1 MYRSSQGLFFLAT
14 RGNRDGFFR
23 QRGDTRPVACLDQG
37 TIRNPRT
44 ADCCNA
50 GCGQVFLQRGG
61 ADSPERDKLHSG
73 VTVGAGEGLEHLDA
87 AGDICGEELLNLAS
101 QLQCAFD
108 FGRGHHAGNESKT
121 MLVSGSDDVLIETW
135 RQPEGGSGFG
145 CLNDLLTREQGA
157 DTKVDLV
164 TKGILDAFHGFRGC
178 GCAERD
184 LQGVQ
189 PPIEKGLSQW
199 FCILGTIDGDD
210 GNDAIGED
218 WSEIKRRHG
227 GFCKEYHPLIQAS
240 NWGRMSGSHRESG
253 RKMSRNHKMLWC
265 GIIKAPT
272 DCVFY
277 GDRTF
282 PKGRLMHPHS
292 TSFPMYL
299 QSLELIGFKSF
310 APKTTLRFHRGVT
323 AIVGPNGC
331 GKSNVLDAIR
341 WVLGEQSAK
350 ALRGGEMA
358 DVIFNGTDTRQP
370 HNMAE
375 VSLTFSECEQELGV
389 EWNEV
394 RITRRVFRDG
404 KSEYLINGTPCR
416 LKDIHNLF
424 MDTGI
429 GRSAYSIMEQ
439 GRTALLLNSRPE
451 DRRSI
456 FEEAAGITKYKAQ
469 KKEAL
474 RKLEYTESNLLRVS
488 DIIKEV
494 KRQIGSLQRQAGKAR
509 RYQSLIED
517 LRVLDTHLSHRTYL
531 DLERSI
537 TEVAEQVEK
546 SADARAL
553 YEHEIAQQEQEVA
566 TAREQVTTLDAESE
580 GARDSLQTL
589 RNRIFSGE
597 SRIETNTERCGE
609 FREMILRARTDMEAT
624 HLRIREQENEI
635 EQTDAQITSLLEV
648 LRGEEELLQ
657 AGTARLQQAQQERQ
671 SSEQASE
678 ALTGRL
684 HELENRLTDVRGE
697 LSTAG
702 ARRDAE
708 RARLLQLQEQVSIA
722 GLAVSTAAIRADQT
736 GAAQASTRASLDE
749 AEQELIASQQGH
761 DEAQA
766 ARQIAETEWNNAV
779 KQLSER
785 EHRLEILLQ
794 LEREGEGLG
803 EGAQA
808 ILRGLDRP
816 EFYQAGILG
825 TLASLVEVPPA
836 EIPAIEAALGA
847 ASRAIVFADAGMAE
861 SALQTLREAVQGRA
875 AVMASDLVPVIP
887 SSQVG
892 VLPEGALSWA
902 TDVVR
907 ATGSAHGLIA
917 RLLEGIAIVPDLQM
931 AFRLKKAYPGVAF
944 ATRTGEFL
952 GRDGVAHGGATG
964 DATGSALLRRSQIA
978 ALEREVSALRESVA
992 HLSLV
997 REGAL
1002 AALEAAVMRLRDAR
1016 EHLGNTQG
1024 LLAAAQA
1031 DHLLATRELENVRH
1045 RHESLDGE
1053 ISALQGH
1060 IALLE
1065 EQITASHQQLEAAN
1079 LELTTAREERSASAS
1094 RIALLRDAETAAAAE
1109 LAEAR
1114 LRVATERQ
1122 RQQSLASQRAPM
1134 EARIRELAETITARE
1149 RDIVTHE
1156 ERIKS
1161 LEVESTGLAES
1172 VETWRIESA
1181 ESEAKVLELG
1191 VRRSELQAGVEA
1203 LEIALRGARKNLS
1216 DLQDNRSKNEVRLAE
1231 LKLRSESIRDH
1242 VSRRYQ
1248 LDLAGF
1254 EPDRY
1259 ALLKAVAQQKEK
1271 ERRAALPEASE
1282 STTDSSEPGVIT
1294 SQENIEEITAEAV
1307 QAISGPVPAEIPW
1320 ERIELVVAELTER
1333 VDSMGPVN
1341 LDAIQEFDELEER
1354 YRFLEQQNTDLVNGK
1369 DELLEAISRIN
1380 KTTREL
1386 FSETFEKIRINFQE
1400 MFTQLFGGGKAN
1412 LLLMDESDPLES
1424 GIEII
1429 AQPPGKKLQS
1439 ISLLSGGERTMTAVA
1454 LLFAIYMVK
1463 PSPFCVLDEMDAPL
1477 DESNIGRFI
1486 KLLDRFIG
1494 QSQFMVITHN
1504 KRTMS
1509 RADTLYG
1516 VTMEER
1522 GISKLLS
1529 VKFTGRDEQLP
1540 PAAASNSTLRD
1551 ETKEAPASAEAHS

>member
-1 MYRSSQGLFFLAT
+1 
-14 RGNRDGFFR
+14 
-23 QRGDTRPVACLDQG
+23 
-37 TIRNPRT
+37 
-44 ADCCNA
+44 
-50 GCGQVFLQRGG
+50 
-61 ADSPERDKLHSG
+61 
-73 VTVGAGEGLEHLDA
+73 
-87 AGDICGEELLNLAS
+87 
-101 QLQCAFD
+101 
-108 FGRGHHAGNESKT
+108 
-121 MLVSGSDDVLIETW
+121 
-135 RQPEGGSGFG
+135 
-145 CLNDLLTREQGA
+145 
-157 DTKVDLV
+157 
-164 TKGILDAFHGFRGC
+164 
-178 GCAERD
+178 
-184 LQGVQ
+184 
-189 PPIEKGLSQW
+189 
-199 FCILGTIDGDD
+199 
-210 GNDAIGED
+210 
-218 WSEIKRRHG
+218 
-227 GFCKEYHPLIQAS
+227 
-240 NWGRMSGSHRESG
+240 
-253 RKMSRNHKMLWC
+253 
-265 GIIKAPT
+265 
-272 DCVFY
+272 
-277 GDRTF
+277 
-282 PKGRLMHPHS
+282 
-292 TSFPMYL
+292 MYL

-375 VSLTFSECEQELGV
+375 VSMTFAECEQELGV

-439 GRTALLLNSRPE
+439 GRTAQLLNSRPE
-451 DRRSI
+451 DRRAI

-509 RYQSLIED
+509 RYQSLMED
-517 LRVLDTHLSHRTYL
+517 LRVLDTHLSHRTYI

-553 YEHEIAQQEQEVA
+553 YEHEIAEQEIEVA
-566 TAREQVTTLDAESE
+566 GAREQVTALDAETS

-597 SRIETNTERCGE
+597 SRIETNAERCGE
-609 FREMILRARTDMEAT
+609 FREMGLRARADIDAT

-635 EQTDAQITSLLEV
+635 EQTDAQLVSLLEV

-657 AGTARLQQAQQERQ
+657 AGAARLQHAQQERQ
-671 SSEQASE
+671 SAEQATES
-678 ALTGRL
+678 LTGRL
-684 HELENRLTDVRGE
+684 HGLENRLTDVRGE
-697 LSTAG
+697 LSTAS

-708 RARLLQLQEQVSIA
+708 RSRSLQLQEQVSVA
-722 GLAVSTAAIRADQT
+722 GLAVTTAATRAEQT
-736 GAAQASTRASLDE
+736 GAAQASTRASLDA
-749 AEQELIASQQGH
+749 AEQELLAAQQGH
-761 DEAQA
+761 DESQN
-766 ARQIAETEWNNAV
+766 ARQTAETEWNNSV

-825 TLASLVEVPPA
+825 TLASLVEVPPV

-875 AVMASDLVPVIP
+875 SVVASDLLPIP
-887 SSQVG
+887 SAHG
-892 VLPEGALSWA
+892 GPLPEGAISWA
-902 TDVVR
+902 ADVVR

-917 RLLEGIAIVPDLQM
+917 RLLEGVVIVPDLQT
-931 AFRLKKAYPGVAF
+931 AFRLKRAYPGLAF
-944 ATRTGEFL
+944 AARTGEFL

-964 DATGSALLRRSQIA
+964 EATGSALLRRSQIA
-978 ALEREVSALRESVA
+978 TLEREVSVLRESVH

-1002 AALEAAVMRLRDAR
+1002 ASLEAAVNRLRDAR
-1016 EHLGNTQG
+1016 EVLGNTQG

-1031 DHLLATRELENVRH
+1031 DNLLATRELENARH

-1053 ISALQGH
+1053 ISSLQDH
-1060 IALLE
+1060 IQLLE
-1065 EQITASHQQLEAAN
+1065 AQIADREQQLEAAT
-1079 LELTTAREERSASAS
+1079 LELNTAREERSAASS
-1094 RIALLRDAETAAAAE
+1094 RISFLRDAETTAASE

-1122 RQQSLASQRAPM
+1122 RQQSLANQRAPM
-1134 EARIRELAETITARE
+1134 EARIRELAETISVRE
-1149 RDIVTHE
+1149 RDITTHE
-1156 ERIKS
+1156 EKIKS
-1161 LEVESTGLAES
+1161 LEAESTGLAES
-1172 VETWRIESA
+1172 VETWKIESA
-1181 ESEAKVLELG
+1181 EAEARVLELG
-1191 VRRSELQAGVEA
+1191 VRRAELQSSVEA

-1231 LKLRSESIRDH
+1231 LKLRAESIRDH

-1271 ERRAALPEASE
+1271 ERRAALPE
-1282 STTDSSEPGVIT
+1282 STDT
-1294 SQENIEEITAEAV
+1294 SAQGEVPSNENPEEVTVEAV
-1307 QAISGPVPAEIPW
+1307 QAISGPIPAEIPW
-1320 ERIELVVAELTER
+1320 DRIELVVAELTER
-1333 VDSMGPVN
+1333 ADSMGPVN
-1341 LDAIQEFDELEER
+1341 LDAIQEYDELEER
-1354 YRFLEQQNTDLVNGK
+1354 YKFLEQQNNDLINGK
-1369 DELLEAISRIN
+1369 AELMEAIARIN
-1380 KTTREL
+1380 KTTKEL
-1386 FSETFEKIRINFQE
+1386 FSETFEKIRVNFQE

-1429 AQPPGKKLQS
+1429 ASPPGKKLQS

-1509 RADTLYG
+1509 RADSLYG

-1540 PAAASNSTLRD
+1540 PAAATNSTLRD
-1551 ETKEAPASAEAHS
+1551 ETQEMVSTSVEAEG

>member
-1 MYRSSQGLFFLAT
+1 
-14 RGNRDGFFR
+14 
-23 QRGDTRPVACLDQG
+23 
-37 TIRNPRT
+37 
-44 ADCCNA
+44 
-50 GCGQVFLQRGG
+50 
-61 ADSPERDKLHSG
+61 
-73 VTVGAGEGLEHLDA
+73 
-87 AGDICGEELLNLAS
+87 
-101 QLQCAFD
+101 
-108 FGRGHHAGNESKT
+108 
-121 MLVSGSDDVLIETW
+121 
-135 RQPEGGSGFG
+135 
-145 CLNDLLTREQGA
+145 
-157 DTKVDLV
+157 
-164 TKGILDAFHGFRGC
+164 
-178 GCAERD
+178 
-184 LQGVQ
+184 
-189 PPIEKGLSQW
+189 
-199 FCILGTIDGDD
+199 
-210 GNDAIGED
+210 
-218 WSEIKRRHG
+218 
-227 GFCKEYHPLIQAS
+227 
-240 NWGRMSGSHRESG
+240 
-253 RKMSRNHKMLWC
+253 
-265 GIIKAPT
+265 
-272 DCVFY
+272 
-277 GDRTF
+277 
-282 PKGRLMHPHS
+282 
-292 TSFPMYL
+292 MYL

-375 VSLTFSECEQELGV
+375 VSMTFAECEQELGV

-439 GRTALLLNSRPE
+439 GRTAQLLNSRPE
-451 DRRSI
+451 DRRAI

-509 RYQSLIED
+509 RYQSLMED
-517 LRVLDTHLSHRTYL
+517 LRVLDTHLSHRTYI

-553 YEHEIAQQEQEVA
+553 YEHEIGEQELEVA
-566 TAREQVTTLDAESE
+566 GAREQVTALDAETG

-597 SRIETNTERCGE
+597 SRIETNAERCGE
-609 FREMILRARTDMEAT
+609 FREMGLRARADIDAT

-635 EQTDAQITSLLEV
+635 EQTDAQLVSLLEV

-657 AGTARLQQAQQERQ
+657 AGAARLQQAQQERQ
-671 SSEQASE
+671 TAEQATE
-678 ALTGRL
+678 TLTGRL
-684 HELENRLTDVRGE
+684 HGLENRLTDVRGE
-697 LSTAG
+697 LSTAS

-708 RARLLQLQEQVSIA
+708 RSRSLQLQEQVSVA
-722 GLAVSTAAIRADQT
+722 GLAVTTAATRAEQT
-736 GAAQASTRASLDE
+736 GAAQASTRASLDA
-749 AEQELIASQQGH
+749 AEQELLAAQQGH
-761 DEAQA
+761 DESQN
-766 ARQIAETEWNNAV
+766 ARQTAETEWNNAV

-825 TLASLVEVPPA
+825 TLASLVEVPPV

-875 AVMASDLVPVIP
+875 SVVAGDLLPIP
-887 SSQVG
+887 SSQG
-892 VLPEGALSWA
+892 GPLPEGAISWA
-902 TDVVR
+902 ADVVR

-917 RLLEGIAIVPDLQM
+917 RLLEGVVIVPDLQS
-931 AFRLKKAYPGVAF
+931 AFRLKRAYPGLAF
-944 ATRTGEFL
+944 AARTGEFL

-964 DATGSALLRRSQIA
+964 EATGSALLRRSQIA
-978 ALEREVSALRESVA
+978 TLEREVSVVRESVH

-1002 AALEAAVMRLRDAR
+1002 ASLEAAVNRLRDAR
-1016 EHLGNTQG
+1016 EVLGNTQG

-1031 DHLLATRELENVRH
+1031 DNLLATRELENARH

-1053 ISALQGH
+1053 ISSLQEH
-1060 IALLE
+1060 IQLLE
-1065 EQITASHQQLEAAN
+1065 AQIADREQQLETATV
-1079 LELTTAREERSASAS
+1079 ELNTAREERSAAS
-1094 RIALLRDAETAAAAE
+1094 CRISFLRDAETTAAAE

-1122 RQQSLASQRAPM
+1122 RQQSLANQRAPM
-1134 EARIRELAETITARE
+1134 EARIRELAETISVRE
-1149 RDIVTHE
+1149 RDITTHE
-1156 ERIKS
+1156 EKIKS
-1161 LEVESTGLAES
+1161 LEAESTGLAES
-1172 VETWRIESA
+1172 VETWKIESA
-1181 ESEAKVLELG
+1181 EAEARVLELG
-1191 VRRSELQAGVEA
+1191 VRRAELQSGVEA

-1231 LKLRSESIRDH
+1231 LKLRAESIRDH

-1271 ERRAALPEASE
+1271 ERRAALPES
-1282 STTDSSEPGVIT
+1282 TDSSAEGEVL
-1294 SQENIEEITAEAV
+1294 SNENPAEVTVEAV
-1307 QAISGPVPAEIPW
+1307 QAISGPIPAEIPW
-1320 ERIELVVAELTER
+1320 DRIELVVAELTER
-1333 VDSMGPVN
+1333 ADSMGPVN
-1341 LDAIQEFDELEER
+1341 LDAIQEYDELEER
-1354 YRFLEQQNTDLVNGK
+1354 YKFLEQQNNDLINGK
-1369 DELLEAISRIN
+1369 AELLEAIARIN
-1380 KTTREL
+1380 KTTKEL
-1386 FSETFEKIRINFQE
+1386 FSETFEKIRVNFQE

-1429 AQPPGKKLQS
+1429 ASPPGKKLQS

-1509 RADTLYG
+1509 RADSLYG

-1540 PAAASNSTLRD
+1540 PAAATNSTLRD
-1551 ETKEAPASAEAHS
+1551 ETQEVAAV

>member
-1 MYRSSQGLFFLAT
+1 
-14 RGNRDGFFR
+14 
-23 QRGDTRPVACLDQG
+23 
-37 TIRNPRT
+37 
-44 ADCCNA
+44 
-50 GCGQVFLQRGG
+50 
-61 ADSPERDKLHSG
+61 
-73 VTVGAGEGLEHLDA
+73 
-87 AGDICGEELLNLAS
+87 
-101 QLQCAFD
+101 
-108 FGRGHHAGNESKT
+108 
-121 MLVSGSDDVLIETW
+121 
-135 RQPEGGSGFG
+135 
-145 CLNDLLTREQGA
+145 
-157 DTKVDLV
+157 
-164 TKGILDAFHGFRGC
+164 
-178 GCAERD
+178 
-184 LQGVQ
+184 
-189 PPIEKGLSQW
+189 
-199 FCILGTIDGDD
+199 
-210 GNDAIGED
+210 
-218 WSEIKRRHG
+218 
-227 GFCKEYHPLIQAS
+227 
-240 NWGRMSGSHRESG
+240 
-253 RKMSRNHKMLWC
+253 
-265 GIIKAPT
+265 
-272 DCVFY
+272 
-277 GDRTF
+277 
-282 PKGRLMHPHS
+282 
-292 TSFPMYL
+292 MYL

-375 VSLTFSECEQELGV
+375 VSMTFAECEQELGV

-439 GRTALLLNSRPE
+439 GRTAQLLNSRPE
-451 DRRSI
+451 DRRAI

-469 KKEAL
+469 KREAL

-509 RYQSLIED
+509 RYQSLMED

-531 DLERSI
+531 DLERS
-537 TEVAEQVEK
+537 TAEVAEQVEK

-553 YEHEIAQQEQEVA
+553 YEHEIGEQEIEVA
-566 TAREQVTTLDAESE
+566 GAREQVTALDTET
-580 GARDSLQTL
+580 GVARDSLQTL

-597 SRIETNTERCGE
+597 SRIETNAERCGE
-609 FREMILRARTDMEAT
+609 FREMGIRARADIDAT

-635 EQTDAQITSLLEV
+635 EQTDAQLTSLLEV

-657 AGTARLQQAQQERQ
+657 AGAARLQQAQQERQ
-671 SSEQASE
+671 SAEQATES
-678 ALTGRL
+678 LTGRL
-684 HELENRLTDVRGE
+684 HGLENRLTDVRGE
-697 LSTAG
+697 LSTAS

-708 RARLLQLQEQVSIA
+708 RSRSLQLQEQVSVA
-722 GLAVSTAAIRADQT
+722 GLAVTTAATRADQT
-736 GAAQASTRASLDE
+736 GAAQTSTRASLDA
-749 AEQELIASQQGH
+749 AEQELLAAQQGH
-761 DEAQA
+761 DEAQN
-766 ARQIAETEWNNAV
+766 ARQIAETEWNNSV

-825 TLASLVEVPPA
+825 TLASLIEVPTT

-861 SALQTLREAVQGRA
+861 AALQTLREAAQGRA
-875 AVMASDLVPVIP
+875 SVVASDLLPISP
-887 SSQVG
+887 SPAG
-892 VLPEGALSWA
+892 ALPEGATCWA
-902 TDVVR
+902 VDVVR
-907 ATGSAHGLIA
+907 ATGSAHGLIS
-917 RLLEGIAIVPDLQM
+917 RLLEGVAIVPDLAT
-931 AFRLKKAYPGVAF
+931 AFRLKREYPGLAF
-944 ATRTGEFL
+944 AAHTGEFVA
-952 GRDGVAHGGATG
+952 RDGVAHGGSTG
-964 DATGSALLRRSQIA
+964 EVSGSALLRRSQIA
-978 ALEREVSALRESVA
+978 SLEREVNSLRESVS

-1002 AALEAAVMRLRDAR
+1002 AALEAAVNRLRDAR
-1016 EHLGNTQG
+1016 EVLGNTQG

-1031 DHLLATRELENVRH
+1031 DNLLATRELENARN
-1045 RHESLDGE
+1045 RHESLDRE
-1053 ISALQGH
+1053 ISSLQEH
-1060 IALLE
+1060 IQLLE
-1065 EQITASHQQLEAAN
+1065 AQIADREQQLETAS
-1079 LELTTAREERSASAS
+1079 LELNTAREERSAAGS
-1094 RIALLRDAETAAAAE
+1094 RISFLRDAETTAAAD

-1122 RQQSLASQRAPM
+1122 RQQSLANQRAPM
-1134 EARIRELAETITARE
+1134 EARIRELAETISVRE
-1149 RDIVTHE
+1149 RDITTHDE
-1156 ERIKS
+1156 KIKS

-1172 VETWRIESA
+1172 VETWKIESA
-1181 ESEAKVLELG
+1181 EAEARVLELG
-1191 VRRSELQAGVEA
+1191 VRRAELQSGVEA

-1231 LKLRSESIRDH
+1231 LKLRAESIRDH

-1271 ERRAALPEASE
+1271 ERRATLPE
-1282 STTDSSEPGVIT
+1282 STDPMVEGEVSSN
-1294 SQENIEEITAEAV
+1294 ENPEEVTVETV
-1307 QAISGPVPAEIPW
+1307 QAISGPIPAEIPW

-1333 VDSMGPVN
+1333 ADSMGPVN
-1341 LDAIQEFDELEER
+1341 LDAIQEYDELEER
-1354 YRFLEQQNTDLVNGK
+1354 YKFLEQQNNDLINGK
-1369 DELLEAISRIN
+1369 AELMEAIARIN
-1380 KTTREL
+1380 KTTKEL
-1386 FSETFEKIRINFQE
+1386 FSETFEKIRVNFLE

-1429 AQPPGKKLQS
+1429 ASPPGKKLQS

-1509 RADTLYG
+1509 RADSLYG

-1540 PAAASNSTLRD
+1540 PAAATNSTLRD
-1551 ETKEAPASAEAHS
+1551 ETQEVVAEEAAG

>member
-1 MYRSSQGLFFLAT
+1 
-14 RGNRDGFFR
+14 
-23 QRGDTRPVACLDQG
+23 
-37 TIRNPRT
+37 
-44 ADCCNA
+44 
-50 GCGQVFLQRGG
+50 
-61 ADSPERDKLHSG
+61 
-73 VTVGAGEGLEHLDA
+73 
-87 AGDICGEELLNLAS
+87 
-101 QLQCAFD
+101 
-108 FGRGHHAGNESKT
+108 
-121 MLVSGSDDVLIETW
+121 
-135 RQPEGGSGFG
+135 
-145 CLNDLLTREQGA
+145 
-157 DTKVDLV
+157 
-164 TKGILDAFHGFRGC
+164 
-178 GCAERD
+178 
-184 LQGVQ
+184 
-189 PPIEKGLSQW
+189 
-199 FCILGTIDGDD
+199 
-210 GNDAIGED
+210 
-218 WSEIKRRHG
+218 
-227 GFCKEYHPLIQAS
+227 
-240 NWGRMSGSHRESG
+240 
-253 RKMSRNHKMLWC
+253 
-265 GIIKAPT
+265 
-272 DCVFY
+272 
-277 GDRTF
+277 
-282 PKGRLMHPHS
+282 
-292 TSFPMYL
+292 MYL

-375 VSLTFSECEQELGV
+375 VSMTFDECEQELGV

-439 GRTALLLNSRPE
+439 GRTAQLLNSRPE
-451 DRRSI
+451 DRRAI

-509 RYQSLIED
+509 RYQSLMED

-553 YEHEIAQQEQEVA
+553 YEREIGEQELEVA
-566 TAREQVTTLDAESE
+566 GAREQVTALDTET
-580 GARDSLQTL
+580 GVARDSLQTL

-597 SRIETNTERCGE
+597 SRIETNAERCGE
-609 FREMILRARTDMEAT
+609 FREMGIRASADIDAT

-635 EQTDAQITSLLEV
+635 EQTDAQLTSLLEV

-657 AGTARLQQAQQERQ
+657 AGAARLQQAQQERQ
-671 SSEQASE
+671 SAEQATES
-678 ALTGRL
+678 LSGRL
-684 HELENRLTDVRGE
+684 HGLENRLTDVRGE
-697 LSTAG
+697 LSTAS

-708 RARLLQLQEQVSIA
+708 RSRSLQLQEQVSVA
-722 GLAVSTAAIRADQT
+722 GLAVTTAATRADQT
-736 GAAQASTRASLDE
+736 GAAQASTRASLDA
-749 AEQELIASQQGH
+749 AEQELLAAQQGH
-761 DEAQA
+761 DESQN
-766 ARQIAETEWNNAV
+766 ARQIAETEWNNSV

-825 TLASLVEVPPA
+825 TLASLIEVPAA

-861 SALQTLREAVQGRA
+861 TALQTLREAAQGRA
-875 AVMASDLVPVIP
+875 SVVASDLLPISP
-887 SSQVG
+887 SPAG
-892 VLPEGALSWA
+892 VLPEGATCWA
-902 TDVVR
+902 VDVVR

-917 RLLEGIAIVPDLQM
+917 RLLEGVVIVPDVQT
-931 AFRLKKAYPGVAF
+931 AFRLKRQYPGLAF
-944 ATRTGEFL
+944 AARTGEFIA
-952 GRDGVAHGGATG
+952 RDGVAHGGATSE
-964 DATGSALLRRSQIA
+964 ATGSALLRRSQIA
-978 ALEREVSALRESVA
+978 SLEREVSVMRESVN

-1002 AALEAAVMRLRDAR
+1002 ASLEAAVNRLRDAR
-1016 EHLGNTQG
+1016 EFLGNTQG

-1031 DHLLATRELENVRH
+1031 DNLLATRELENARN

-1053 ISALQGH
+1053 ISSLQEH
-1060 IALLE
+1060 ILLLE
-1065 EQITASHQQLEAAN
+1065 AQMAEREQQLEKAS
-1079 LELTTAREERSASAS
+1079 LELNAAREERSAAS
-1094 RIALLRDAETAAAAE
+1094 SKISFLRDAETTAAAE

-1122 RQQSLASQRAPM
+1122 RQQSLANQRAPM
-1134 EARIRELAETITARE
+1134 EARVRELAETISARE
-1149 RDIVTHE
+1149 RDITTHDE
-1156 ERIKS
+1156 KIRS
-1161 LEVESTGLAES
+1161 LEAESTGLAES
-1172 VETWRIESA
+1172 VEIWKTESA
-1181 ESEAKVLELG
+1181 EAESRVLELS
-1191 VRRSELQAGVEA
+1191 VRRAELQSGVEA

-1231 LKLRSESIRDH
+1231 LKLRAEAIRDH

-1271 ERRAALPEASE
+1271 ERRAALPPSTE
-1282 STTDSSEPGVIT
+1282 STTESMGEVEMTVES
-1294 SQENIEEITAEAV
+1294 V
-1307 QAISGPVPAEIPW
+1307 QSIQSIQSMSGPIPAEIPW

-1333 VDSMGPVN
+1333 ADSMGPVN
-1341 LDAIQEFDELEER
+1341 LDAIQEYDELEER
-1354 YRFLEQQNTDLVNGK
+1354 YNFLEQQNNDLINGK
-1369 DELLEAISRIN
+1369 AELMEAIARIN
-1380 KTTREL
+1380 KTTKVL
-1386 FSETFEKIRINFQE
+1386 FSETFEKIRVNFQE
-1400 MFTQLFGGGKAN
+1400 MFAQLFGGGKAN

-1429 AQPPGKKLQS
+1429 ASPPGKKLQS

-1509 RADTLYG
+1509 RADSLYG

-1540 PAAASNSTLRD
+1540 PAAESNSTLRD
-1551 ETKEAPASAEAHS
+1551 ETQENVTAATQA

>member
-1 MYRSSQGLFFLAT
+1 MGERRKPAVRNLRARPSGCPLFSNLPCWQNVNNHNILWFAKFLPLVLV
-14 RGNRDGFFR
+14 FF
-23 QRGDTRPVACLDQG
+23 
-37 TIRNPRT
+37 
-44 ADCCNA
+44 
-50 GCGQVFLQRGG
+50 GQLGETLTKLQT
-61 ADSPERDKLHSG
+61 PHF
-73 VTVGAGEGLEHLDA
+73 TP
-87 AGDICGEELLNLAS
+87 
-101 QLQCAFD
+101 
-108 FGRGHHAGNESKT
+108 KT
-121 MLVSGSDDVLIETW
+121 
-135 RQPEGGSGFG
+135 
-145 CLNDLLTREQGA
+145 
-157 DTKVDLV
+157 
-164 TKGILDAFHGFRGC
+164 
-178 GCAERD
+178 
-184 LQGVQ
+184 
-189 PPIEKGLSQW
+189 
-199 FCILGTIDGDD
+199 
-210 GNDAIGED
+210 
-218 WSEIKRRHG
+218 
-227 GFCKEYHPLIQAS
+227 
-240 NWGRMSGSHRESG
+240 
-253 RKMSRNHKMLWC
+253 
-265 GIIKAPT
+265 
-272 DCVFY
+272 
-277 GDRTF
+277 
-282 PKGRLMHPHS
+282 
-292 TSFPMYL
+292 MYL
-299 QSLELIGFKSF
+299 QSIELIGFKSF
-310 APKTTLRFHRGVT
+310 APKTVLRFHRGVT

-358 DVIFNGTDTRQP
+358 DVIFSGTDTRAA

-375 VSLTFSECEQELGV
+375 VSMTFAECEKELGV

-416 LKDIHNLF
+416 LKDIHQLF

-439 GRTALLLNSRPE
+439 GKTALLLNSRPE

-509 RYQSLIED
+509 RYQSLMED

-537 TEVAEQVEK
+537 TEVAEKVEQ
-546 SADARAL
+546 SAEARAL
-553 YEHEIAQQEQEVA
+553 YEREIAEQEIEVA
-566 TAREQVTTLDAESE
+566 GAREQVSTLDAEVE
-580 GARDSLQTL
+580 GVRDQLQTL

-597 SRIETNTERCGE
+597 SRIETNAERCGE
-609 FREMILRARTDMEAT
+609 FREMGIRASADIDAM
-624 HLRIREQENEI
+624 HLRINEQQNEI
-635 EQTDAQITSLLEV
+635 EQTDAQLTSLLDV
-648 LRGEEELLQ
+648 LRAEEESLQ
-657 AGTARLQQAQQERQ
+657 AGAARLQQAQQERQ
-671 SSEQASE
+671 GAERE
-678 ALTGRL
+678 TETLTNSL
-684 HELENRLTDVRGE
+684 HQLENRLTDVRGD
-697 LSTAG
+697 LSTAS

-708 RARLLQLQEQVSIA
+708 RSRSLQLQEQVSVA
-722 GLAVSTAAIRADQT
+722 GLAVTTAATRAEQT
-736 GAAQASTRASLDE
+736 AAAQSSTRQSLDA
-749 AEQELIASQQGH
+749 AEQELIAAQQAH
-761 DEAQA
+761 DLAQQE
-766 ARQIAETEWNNAV
+766 RQVAETEWNASG

-816 EFYQAGILG
+816 EFFQAGIIG
-825 TLASLVEVPPA
+825 TLASLIEVPPA
-836 EIPAIEAALGA
+836 EIPAIEAAFGA
-847 ASRAIVFADAGMAE
+847 ASRAIVFADADMAE
-861 SALQTLREAVQGRA
+861 AALQTLREATQGRA
-875 AVMASDLVPVIP
+875 SVLASDLLPMVPQQTA
-887 SSQVG
+887 S
-892 VLPEGALSWA
+892 LPDGALCWA

-907 ATGSAHGLIA
+907 ATGTAHGLIA
-917 RLLEGIAIVPDLQM
+917 RLLEGVLIVPDLAT
-931 AFRLKKAYPGVAF
+931 AFRLKKQYPAF
-944 ATRTGEFL
+944 AFAARTGEFL
-952 GRDGVAHGGATG
+952 GRDGVAQGGATG
-964 DATGSALLRRSQIA
+964 EASNSALLRRSQIA
-978 ALEREVSALRESVA
+978 SLEREVETLREATSR
-992 HLSLV
+992 LSLV
-997 REGAL
+997 REGAMGN
-1002 AALEAAVMRLRDAR
+1002 LEGSVIRLREAR

-1031 DHLLATRELENVRH
+1031 DNLLASRELENVRH

-1053 ISALQGH
+1053 IISLQEH
-1060 IALLE
+1060 ILLLE
-1065 EQITASHQQLEAAN
+1065 EQITQRQQEMETASA
-1079 LELTTAREERSASAS
+1079 ELASAREQRAAASS
-1094 RIALLRDAETAAAAE
+1094 RIALLRDAETEAASD

-1122 RQQSLASQRAPM
+1122 RQDTLARQRAPM

-1149 RDIVTHE
+1149 RDIATHE
-1156 ERIKS
+1156 ERIRL
-1161 LEVESTGLAES
+1161 LEAESTSLAES
-1172 VETWRIESA
+1172 VETWKKESA
-1181 ESEAKVLELG
+1181 EAEARILELG
-1191 VRRSELQAGVEA
+1191 AQRTELQAGVEA
-1203 LEIALRGARKNLS
+1203 LEIALRGARRNLS
-1216 DLQDNRSKNEVRLAE
+1216 ELQDNRSKNEVRLAE
-1231 LKLRSESIRDH
+1231 LRLRSESIRDH

-1259 ALLKAVAQQKEK
+1259 GLLKAVASQKEK
-1271 ERRAALPEASE
+1271 ERRASAQL
-1282 STTDSSEPGVIT
+1282 T
-1294 SQENIEEITAEAV
+1294 ENSGEEIGDQGGASGEQPV
-1307 QAISGPVPAEIPW
+1307 ESGDISGGSFTSGPIPAEIPW
-1320 ERIELVVAELTER
+1320 DRIEQVVAELTER

-1341 LDAIQEFDELEER
+1341 LDAIQEYDELEER
-1354 YRFLEQQNTDLVNGK
+1354 HTFLEQQNNDLINGK
-1369 DELLEAISRIN
+1369 AELMEAIARIN
-1380 KTTREL
+1380 RTTKEL
-1386 FSETFEKIRINFQE
+1386 FSETFEKIRVNFQE

-1509 RADTLYG
+1509 RADSLYG

-1522 GISKLLS
+1522 GVTKLIS
-1529 VKFTGRDEQLP
+1529 VKFTGRDEQLA

-1551 ETKEAPASAEAHS
+1551 ETVEVPVHTVAVDALETIPSA

>member
-1 MYRSSQGLFFLAT
+1 
-14 RGNRDGFFR
+14 
-23 QRGDTRPVACLDQG
+23 
-37 TIRNPRT
+37 
-44 ADCCNA
+44 
-50 GCGQVFLQRGG
+50 
-61 ADSPERDKLHSG
+61 
-73 VTVGAGEGLEHLDA
+73 
-87 AGDICGEELLNLAS
+87 
-101 QLQCAFD
+101 
-108 FGRGHHAGNESKT
+108 
-121 MLVSGSDDVLIETW
+121 
-135 RQPEGGSGFG
+135 
-145 CLNDLLTREQGA
+145 
-157 DTKVDLV
+157 
-164 TKGILDAFHGFRGC
+164 
-178 GCAERD
+178 
-184 LQGVQ
+184 
-189 PPIEKGLSQW
+189 
-199 FCILGTIDGDD
+199 
-210 GNDAIGED
+210 
-218 WSEIKRRHG
+218 
-227 GFCKEYHPLIQAS
+227 
-240 NWGRMSGSHRESG
+240 
-253 RKMSRNHKMLWC
+253 
-265 GIIKAPT
+265 
-272 DCVFY
+272 
-277 GDRTF
+277 
-282 PKGRLMHPHS
+282 
-292 TSFPMYL
+292 MYL

-358 DVIFNGTDTRQP
+358 DIIFNGTDTRQP

-375 VSLTFSECEQELGV
+375 VSMTFAECEQELGV

-439 GRTALLLNSRPE
+439 GRTAQLLNSRPE
-451 DRRSI
+451 DRRAI

-509 RYQSLIED
+509 RYQSLMED

-553 YEHEIAQQEQEVA
+553 YEREIGEQELEVA
-566 TAREQVTTLDAESE
+566 GAREQVTALDAETG

-597 SRIETNTERCGE
+597 SRIETNAERCGE
-609 FREMILRARTDMEAT
+609 FREMGLRARADIDAT

-635 EQTDAQITSLLEV
+635 EQTDAQLVSLLEV

-657 AGTARLQQAQQERQ
+657 AGSARLLQAQQERQ
-671 SSEQASE
+671 SAEQATES
-678 ALTGRL
+678 LTGHL
-684 HELENRLTDVRGE
+684 HGLENRLTDVRGE
-697 LSTAG
+697 LSTAS

-708 RARLLQLQEQVSIA
+708 RSRSLQLQEQVSVA
-722 GLAVSTAAIRADQT
+722 GLAVSTAATRAEQT
-736 GAAQASTRASLDE
+736 GAAQASTRASLDA
-749 AEQELIASQQGH
+749 AEQELLAAQQGH
-761 DEAQA
+761 DESQN
-766 ARQIAETEWNNAV
+766 ARQTAETEWNNAV

-825 TLASLVEVPPA
+825 TLASLVEVPPV

-847 ASRAIVFADAGMAE
+847 ASRAIVFADSGMAE

-875 AVMASDLVPVIP
+875 SVVASDLLPIP
-887 SSQVG
+887 PAHG
-892 VLPEGALSWA
+892 GPLPEGAISWA
-902 TDVVR
+902 ADVVR

-917 RLLEGIAIVPDLQM
+917 RLLEGVVIVPDLQT
-931 AFRLKKAYPGVAF
+931 AFRLKRAYPGLAF
-944 ATRTGEFL
+944 AARTGEYL

-964 DATGSALLRRSQIA
+964 EPTGSALLRRSQIA
-978 ALEREVSALRESVA
+978 TLEREVSVMRDSVH

-1002 AALEAAVMRLRDAR
+1002 ASLEAAVNRLRDAR
-1016 EHLGNTQG
+1016 EVLGNTQG

-1031 DHLLATRELENVRH
+1031 DNLLASRELENARH
-1045 RHESLDGE
+1045 RHESHDGE
-1053 ISALQGH
+1053 ISSLQEH
-1060 IALLE
+1060 IQLLE
-1065 EQITASHQQLEAAN
+1065 AQIADRELQLQTAT
-1079 LELTTAREERSASAS
+1079 LELNTAREERSAASS
-1094 RIALLRDAETAAAAE
+1094 RISFLRDAETTAAAE

-1122 RQQSLASQRAPM
+1122 RQQSLANQRAPM
-1134 EARIRELAETITARE
+1134 EARIRELAETIAVRE
-1149 RDIVTHE
+1149 RDIITHE
-1156 ERIKS
+1156 EKIKS
-1161 LEVESTGLAES
+1161 LEAESTGLAES
-1172 VETWRIESA
+1172 VETWKIESA
-1181 ESEAKVLELG
+1181 EAEARVLELG
-1191 VRRSELQAGVEA
+1191 VRRAELQSGVEA

-1231 LKLRSESIRDH
+1231 LKLRAESIRDH

-1271 ERRAALPEASE
+1271 ERRAALPQSTE
-1282 STTDSSEPGVIT
+1282 SSAEGEVPSN
-1294 SQENIEEITAEAV
+1294 ENPEVVTVEAV
-1307 QAISGPVPAEIPW
+1307 QAISGPIPAEIPW
-1320 ERIELVVAELTER
+1320 DRIELVVAELTER
-1333 VDSMGPVN
+1333 ADSMGPVN
-1341 LDAIQEFDELEER
+1341 LDAIQEYDELEER
-1354 YRFLEQQNTDLVNGK
+1354 YKFLEQQNNDLINGK
-1369 DELLEAISRIN
+1369 AELMEAIARIN
-1380 KTTREL
+1380 KTTKEL
-1386 FSETFEKIRINFQE
+1386 FSETFEKIRVNFQE

-1429 AQPPGKKLQS
+1429 ASPPGKKLQS

-1509 RADTLYG
+1509 RADSLYG

-1540 PAAASNSTLRD
+1540 PAAATNSTLRD
-1551 ETKEAPASAEAHS
+1551 ETQEVVTQ

>member
-1 MYRSSQGLFFLAT
+1 
-14 RGNRDGFFR
+14 
-23 QRGDTRPVACLDQG
+23 
-37 TIRNPRT
+37 
-44 ADCCNA
+44 
-50 GCGQVFLQRGG
+50 
-61 ADSPERDKLHSG
+61 
-73 VTVGAGEGLEHLDA
+73 
-87 AGDICGEELLNLAS
+87 
-101 QLQCAFD
+101 
-108 FGRGHHAGNESKT
+108 
-121 MLVSGSDDVLIETW
+121 
-135 RQPEGGSGFG
+135 
-145 CLNDLLTREQGA
+145 
-157 DTKVDLV
+157 
-164 TKGILDAFHGFRGC
+164 
-178 GCAERD
+178 
-184 LQGVQ
+184 
-189 PPIEKGLSQW
+189 
-199 FCILGTIDGDD
+199 
-210 GNDAIGED
+210 
-218 WSEIKRRHG
+218 
-227 GFCKEYHPLIQAS
+227 
-240 NWGRMSGSHRESG
+240 
-253 RKMSRNHKMLWC
+253 
-265 GIIKAPT
+265 
-272 DCVFY
+272 
-277 GDRTF
+277 
-282 PKGRLMHPHS
+282 
-292 TSFPMYL
+292 MYL

-310 APKTTLRFHRGVT
+310 APKTVLRFHRGVT

-358 DVIFNGTDTRQP
+358 DVIFSGTDTRQP

-375 VSLTFSECEQELGV
+375 VSMTFSECEKELGV

-394 RITRRVFRDG
+394 CITRRVFRDG

-439 GRTALLLNSRPE
+439 GKTALLLNSRPE
-451 DRRSI
+451 DRRAI

-509 RYQSLIED
+509 RYQSLMED
-517 LRVLDTHLSHRTYL
+517 LRVLDTHISHRTYL
-531 DLERSI
+531 DLDRSI
-537 TEVAEQVEK
+537 AGVADEVDK
-546 SADARAL
+546 SAEARSL
-553 YEHEIAQQEQEVA
+553 YEREIAEQEVEVA
-566 TAREQVTTLDAESE
+566 GAREQLSALDAETA
-580 GARDSLQTL
+580 GARDHLQTL

-597 SRIETNTERCGE
+597 NRIETNSERAGE
-609 FREMILRARTDMEAT
+609 FREMIVRSRADIDAT
-624 HLRIREQENEI
+624 RLRIREQESEI
-635 EQTDAQITSLLEV
+635 EHADAQLTSLLEV
-648 LRGEEELLQ
+648 LRAEEESL
-657 AGTARLQQAQQERQ
+657 AAATARVSDSQRERITAEQETD
-671 SSEQASE
+671 
-678 ALTGRL
+678 ALTGRF
-684 HELENRLTDVRGE
+684 HDLENRLTDVRGE

-708 RARLLQLQEQVSIA
+708 RARALQLQEQVSLA
-722 GLAVSTAAIRADQT
+722 GLAVSTAATRAEQT
-736 GAAQASTRASLDE
+736 AATQASTRASLDA
-749 AEQELIASQQGH
+749 AEQELLASQQGH
-761 DEAQA
+761 DEAQT
-766 ARQIAETEWNNAV
+766 ARQSAETEWNSAV

-825 TLASLVEVPPA
+825 TLASLVEIPQA

-847 ASRAIVFADAGMAE
+847 ASRAVVFADSGMAE
-861 SALQTLREAVQGRA
+861 EALKTLRDATQGRA
-875 AVMASDLVPVIP
+875 SVLASDLLPMAV
-887 SSQVG
+887 QQG
-892 VLPEGALSWA
+892 GYLPEGALCWA

-907 ATGSAHGLIA
+907 ATGSAHGLIG
-917 RLLEGIAIVPDLQM
+917 RLLERVAIVPDLET
-931 AFRLKKAYPGVAF
+931 AFRLKKANPGLAF
-944 ATRTGEFL
+944 AARTGEFL

-964 DATGSALLRRSQIA
+964 EASGSALMRRSQITT
-978 ALEREVSALRESVA
+978 LEREVAGLRESVA

-1002 AALEAAVMRLRDAR
+1002 AALEASVNRLREAR

-1031 DHLLATRELENVRH
+1031 DNLLASRELENARH

-1053 ISALQGH
+1053 IAALQEH
-1060 IALLE
+1060 IG
-1065 EQITASHQQLEAAN
+1065 QLESRIAECNRQLESAT
-1079 LELTTAREERSASAS
+1079 LELATAREERSAAGA
-1094 RIALLRDAETAAAAE
+1094 RIALLRDAETEAASA
-1109 LAEAR
+1109 LSEAR

-1122 RQQSLASQRAPM
+1122 RQQSLATQRAPM
-1134 EARIRELAETITARE
+1134 EARVRELADTITARE
-1149 RDIVTHE
+1149 RDIAAHE
-1156 ERIKS
+1156 ERIRS
-1161 LEVESTGLAES
+1161 LESESIGLAES
-1172 VETWRIESA
+1172 VEGWKQESA
-1181 ESEAKVLELG
+1181 EAEARVLELG
-1191 VRRSELQAGVEA
+1191 VRRNELQAGVEA

-1216 DLQDNRSKNEVRLAE
+1216 DLQDNRAKNEVRLAE
-1231 LKLRSESIRDH
+1231 LKLRAEAIRDH

-1259 ALLKAVAQQKEK
+1259 SLLKAVASRNEK
-1271 ERRAALPEASE
+1271 ERRAALPE
-1282 STTDSSEPGVIT
+1282 STTEGEGSVPSN
-1294 SQENIEEITAEAV
+1294 ENPEEVSVEVVEA
-1307 QAISGPVPAEIPW
+1307 AMSGPIPAEIPW
-1320 ERIELVVAELTER
+1320 EKIELVVAELTER

-1354 YRFLEQQNTDLVNGK
+1354 YKFLEQQNTDLINGK
-1369 DELLEAISRIN
+1369 EELMEAIARIN
-1380 KTTREL
+1380 KTTKEL
-1386 FSETFEKIRINFQE
+1386 FSETFEKIRVNFQE
-1400 MFTQLFGGGKAN
+1400 MFTQLFAGGKAN

-1509 RADTLYG
+1509 RADSLYG

-1551 ETKEAPASAEAHS
+1551 ETNEAAAAAEAPAA

>member
-1 MYRSSQGLFFLAT
+1 
-14 RGNRDGFFR
+14 
-23 QRGDTRPVACLDQG
+23 
-37 TIRNPRT
+37 
-44 ADCCNA
+44 
-50 GCGQVFLQRGG
+50 
-61 ADSPERDKLHSG
+61 
-73 VTVGAGEGLEHLDA
+73 
-87 AGDICGEELLNLAS
+87 
-101 QLQCAFD
+101 
-108 FGRGHHAGNESKT
+108 
-121 MLVSGSDDVLIETW
+121 
-135 RQPEGGSGFG
+135 
-145 CLNDLLTREQGA
+145 
-157 DTKVDLV
+157 
-164 TKGILDAFHGFRGC
+164 
-178 GCAERD
+178 
-184 LQGVQ
+184 
-189 PPIEKGLSQW
+189 
-199 FCILGTIDGDD
+199 
-210 GNDAIGED
+210 
-218 WSEIKRRHG
+218 
-227 GFCKEYHPLIQAS
+227 
-240 NWGRMSGSHRESG
+240 
-253 RKMSRNHKMLWC
+253 
-265 GIIKAPT
+265 
-272 DCVFY
+272 
-277 GDRTF
+277 
-282 PKGRLMHPHS
+282 
-292 TSFPMYL
+292 MYL

-375 VSLTFSECEQELGV
+375 VSMTFAECEQELGV

-439 GRTALLLNSRPE
+439 GRTAQLLNSRPE
-451 DRRSI
+451 DRRAI

-469 KKEAL
+469 KREAL

-509 RYQSLIED
+509 RYQSLMED
-517 LRVLDTHLSHRTYL
+517 LRVLDTHLSHRTYI

-553 YEHEIAQQEQEVA
+553 YEHEIGEQELEVA
-566 TAREQVTTLDAESE
+566 GAREQVTALDAETG

-597 SRIETNTERCGE
+597 SRIETNAERCGE
-609 FREMILRARTDMEAT
+609 FREMGLRARADIDAT

-635 EQTDAQITSLLEV
+635 EQTDAQLVSLLEV

-657 AGTARLQQAQQERQ
+657 AGAARLQQAQQERQ
-671 SSEQASE
+671 TAEQATE
-678 ALTGRL
+678 TLTGRL
-684 HELENRLTDVRGE
+684 HGLENRLTDVRGE
-697 LSTAG
+697 LSTAS

-708 RARLLQLQEQVSIA
+708 RSRSLQLQEQVSVA
-722 GLAVSTAAIRADQT
+722 GLAVTTAATRAEQT
-736 GAAQASTRASLDE
+736 GAAQASTRASLDA
-749 AEQELIASQQGH
+749 AEQELLAAQQGH
-761 DEAQA
+761 DESQN
-766 ARQIAETEWNNAV
+766 ARQTAETEWNNAV

-825 TLASLVEVPPA
+825 TLASLVEVPPV

-875 AVMASDLVPVIP
+875 SVFAGDLLPIP
-887 SSQVG
+887 SSQG
-892 VLPEGALSWA
+892 GPLPEGAISWA
-902 TDVVR
+902 ADIVR

-917 RLLEGIAIVPDLQM
+917 RLLEGVVIVPDLQS
-931 AFRLKKAYPGVAF
+931 AFRLKRAYPGLAF
-944 ATRTGEFL
+944 AARTGEFL

-964 DATGSALLRRSQIA
+964 EATGSALLRRSQIA
-978 ALEREVSALRESVA
+978 TLEREVSVVRESVH

-1002 AALEAAVMRLRDAR
+1002 ASLEAAVNRLRDAR
-1016 EHLGNTQG
+1016 EVLGNTQG

-1031 DHLLATRELENVRH
+1031 DNLLATRELENARH

-1053 ISALQGH
+1053 ISSLQEH
-1060 IALLE
+1060 IQLLE
-1065 EQITASHQQLEAAN
+1065 AQIADREQQLETATV
-1079 LELTTAREERSASAS
+1079 ELNTAREERSAASS
-1094 RIALLRDAETAAAAE
+1094 RISFLRDAETTAAAE
-1109 LAEAR
+1109 LAESR

-1122 RQQSLASQRAPM
+1122 RQQSLANQRAPM
-1134 EARIRELAETITARE
+1134 EARIRELAETISVRE
-1149 RDIVTHE
+1149 RDITTHE
-1156 ERIKS
+1156 EKIKS
-1161 LEVESTGLAES
+1161 LEAESTGLAES
-1172 VETWRIESA
+1172 VETWKIESA
-1181 ESEAKVLELG
+1181 EAEARVLELG
-1191 VRRSELQAGVEA
+1191 VRRAELQSGVEA

-1231 LKLRSESIRDH
+1231 LKLRAESIRDH

-1271 ERRAALPEASE
+1271 ERRAALPES
-1282 STTDSSEPGVIT
+1282 TDSSAEGEVL
-1294 SQENIEEITAEAV
+1294 SNENPAEVTVEAV
-1307 QAISGPVPAEIPW
+1307 QAISGPIPAEIPW
-1320 ERIELVVAELTER
+1320 DRIELVVAELTER
-1333 VDSMGPVN
+1333 ADSMGPVN
-1341 LDAIQEFDELEER
+1341 LDAIQEYDELEER
-1354 YRFLEQQNTDLVNGK
+1354 YKFLEQQNNDLINGK
-1369 DELLEAISRIN
+1369 AELLEAIARIN
-1380 KTTREL
+1380 KTTKEL
-1386 FSETFEKIRINFQE
+1386 FSETFEKIRVNFQE

-1429 AQPPGKKLQS
+1429 ASPPGKKLQS

-1509 RADTLYG
+1509 RADSLYG

-1540 PAAASNSTLRD
+1540 PAAATNSTLRD
-1551 ETKEAPASAEAHS
+1551 ETQEVAAV

>member
-1 MYRSSQGLFFLAT
+1 
-14 RGNRDGFFR
+14 
-23 QRGDTRPVACLDQG
+23 
-37 TIRNPRT
+37 
-44 ADCCNA
+44 
-50 GCGQVFLQRGG
+50 
-61 ADSPERDKLHSG
+61 
-73 VTVGAGEGLEHLDA
+73 
-87 AGDICGEELLNLAS
+87 
-101 QLQCAFD
+101 
-108 FGRGHHAGNESKT
+108 
-121 MLVSGSDDVLIETW
+121 
-135 RQPEGGSGFG
+135 
-145 CLNDLLTREQGA
+145 
-157 DTKVDLV
+157 
-164 TKGILDAFHGFRGC
+164 
-178 GCAERD
+178 
-184 LQGVQ
+184 
-189 PPIEKGLSQW
+189 
-199 FCILGTIDGDD
+199 
-210 GNDAIGED
+210 
-218 WSEIKRRHG
+218 
-227 GFCKEYHPLIQAS
+227 
-240 NWGRMSGSHRESG
+240 
-253 RKMSRNHKMLWC
+253 
-265 GIIKAPT
+265 
-272 DCVFY
+272 
-277 GDRTF
+277 
-282 PKGRLMHPHS
+282 
-292 TSFPMYL
+292 MYL

-509 RYQSLIED
+509 RYQSVIED

-566 TAREQVTTLDAESE
+566 AAREQVTTLDAESE

-635 EQTDAQITSLLEV
+635 QQTDAQITSLLEV

-657 AGTARLQQAQQERQ
+657 AGAARLQQAQQERQ

-722 GLAVSTAAIRADQT
+722 GLAVSTAATRADQT

-917 RLLEGIAIVPDLQM
+917 RLLEGIAIVPDLQT

-944 ATRTGEFL
+944 ATLTGEFL

-1079 LELTTAREERSASAS
+1079 LELTTAREERSASSS

-1271 ERRAALPEASE
+1271 ERRAALPDAFQGEAPLPSNENPEEVPVGVVDALEAS
-1282 STTDSSEPGVIT
+1282 
-1294 SQENIEEITAEAV
+1294 A
-1307 QAISGPVPAEIPW
+1307 GPIPAEIPW
-1320 ERIELVVAELTER
+1320 DRIELVVAELTER

-1341 LDAIQEFDELEER
+1341 LDAIQEYDELEER
-1354 YRFLEQQNTDLVNGK
+1354 YKFLEQQNTDLINGK
-1369 DELLEAISRIN
+1369 AELLEAIARIN
-1380 KTTREL
+1380 KTTKEL
-1386 FSETFEKIRINFQE
+1386 FSETFEKIRLNFQE

-1551 ETKEAPASAEAHS
+1551 ETKEVAVEESTA

>member
-1 MYRSSQGLFFLAT
+1 
-14 RGNRDGFFR
+14 
-23 QRGDTRPVACLDQG
+23 
-37 TIRNPRT
+37 
-44 ADCCNA
+44 
-50 GCGQVFLQRGG
+50 
-61 ADSPERDKLHSG
+61 
-73 VTVGAGEGLEHLDA
+73 
-87 AGDICGEELLNLAS
+87 
-101 QLQCAFD
+101 
-108 FGRGHHAGNESKT
+108 
-121 MLVSGSDDVLIETW
+121 
-135 RQPEGGSGFG
+135 
-145 CLNDLLTREQGA
+145 
-157 DTKVDLV
+157 
-164 TKGILDAFHGFRGC
+164 
-178 GCAERD
+178 
-184 LQGVQ
+184 
-189 PPIEKGLSQW
+189 
-199 FCILGTIDGDD
+199 
-210 GNDAIGED
+210 
-218 WSEIKRRHG
+218 
-227 GFCKEYHPLIQAS
+227 
-240 NWGRMSGSHRESG
+240 
-253 RKMSRNHKMLWC
+253 
-265 GIIKAPT
+265 
-272 DCVFY
+272 
-277 GDRTF
+277 
-282 PKGRLMHPHS
+282 
-292 TSFPMYL
+292 MYL

-375 VSLTFSECEQELGV
+375 VSMTFDECEQELGV

-439 GRTALLLNSRPE
+439 GRTAQLLNSRPE
-451 DRRSI
+451 DRRAI

-509 RYQSLIED
+509 RYQSLMED

-553 YEHEIAQQEQEVA
+553 YEREIGEQELEVA
-566 TAREQVTTLDAESE
+566 GAREQVTALDTET
-580 GARDSLQTL
+580 GVARDSLQTL

-597 SRIETNTERCGE
+597 SRIETNAERCGE
-609 FREMILRARTDMEAT
+609 FREMGIRASADIDAT

-635 EQTDAQITSLLEV
+635 EQTDAQLTSLLEV

-657 AGTARLQQAQQERQ
+657 AGAARLQQAQQERQ
-671 SSEQASE
+671 SAEQATES
-678 ALTGRL
+678 LTVRL
-684 HELENRLTDVRGE
+684 HGLENRLTDVRGE
-697 LSTAG
+697 LSTAS

-708 RARLLQLQEQVSIA
+708 RSRSLQLQEQVSVA
-722 GLAVSTAAIRADQT
+722 GLAVTTAATRADQT
-736 GAAQASTRASLDE
+736 GAAQASTRASLDA
-749 AEQELIASQQGH
+749 AEQELLAAQQGH
-761 DEAQA
+761 DEAQN
-766 ARQIAETEWNNAV
+766 ARQIAETEWNNSV

-825 TLASLVEVPPA
+825 TLASLIEVPTA

-861 SALQTLREAVQGRA
+861 AALQTLREAAQGRA
-875 AVMASDLVPVIP
+875 SVVASDLLPISP
-887 SSQVG
+887 SPAG
-892 VLPEGALSWA
+892 ALPEGATCWA
-902 TDVVR
+902 VDVVR

-917 RLLEGIAIVPDLQM
+917 RLLEGVVIVPDLQT
-931 AFRLKKAYPGVAF
+931 AFRLKKQYPGLAF
-944 ATRTGEFL
+944 AARTGEFIA
-952 GRDGVAHGGATG
+952 RDGVAHGGATG
-964 DATGSALLRRSQIA
+964 EATGSALLRRSQIA
-978 ALEREVSALRESVA
+978 SLEREVSVMRESVN

-997 REGAL
+997 REGTL
-1002 AALEAAVMRLRDAR
+1002 ASLEAAVNRLRDAR
-1016 EHLGNTQG
+1016 EFLGNTQG

-1031 DHLLATRELENVRH
+1031 DNLLATRELESARN

-1053 ISALQGH
+1053 ISSLQEH
-1060 IALLE
+1060 ILLLE
-1065 EQITASHQQLEAAN
+1065 AQMAEREQQLEKAS
-1079 LELTTAREERSASAS
+1079 LELNAAREERSAAS
-1094 RIALLRDAETAAAAE
+1094 SKISFLRDAETTAAAE

-1122 RQQSLASQRAPM
+1122 RQQSLANQRAPM
-1134 EARIRELAETITARE
+1134 EARVRELAETISARE
-1149 RDIVTHE
+1149 RDITTHDE
-1156 ERIKS
+1156 KIRS
-1161 LEVESTGLAES
+1161 LEAESTGLAES
-1172 VETWRIESA
+1172 VEIWKTESA
-1181 ESEAKVLELG
+1181 EAESRVLELS
-1191 VRRSELQAGVEA
+1191 VRRAELQSGVEA

-1231 LKLRSESIRDH
+1231 LKLRAEAIRDH

-1271 ERRAALPEASE
+1271 ERRAALPQSTE
-1282 STTDSSEPGVIT
+1282 STTESMGEVEMTVES
-1294 SQENIEEITAEAV
+1294 V
-1307 QAISGPVPAEIPW
+1307 QSIQSVSGPIPAEIPW

-1333 VDSMGPVN
+1333 ADSMGPVN
-1341 LDAIQEFDELEER
+1341 LDAIQEYDELEER
-1354 YRFLEQQNTDLVNGK
+1354 YNFLEQQNNDLINGK
-1369 DELLEAISRIN
+1369 AELMEAIARIN
-1380 KTTREL
+1380 KTTKVL
-1386 FSETFEKIRINFQE
+1386 FSETFEKIRVNFQE
-1400 MFTQLFGGGKAN
+1400 MFAQLFGGGKAN

-1429 AQPPGKKLQS
+1429 ASPPGKKLQS

-1509 RADTLYG
+1509 RADSLYG

-1540 PAAASNSTLRD
+1540 PAAESNSTLRD
-1551 ETKEAPASAEAHS
+1551 ETQENITAATQA

>member
-1 MYRSSQGLFFLAT
+1 
-14 RGNRDGFFR
+14 
-23 QRGDTRPVACLDQG
+23 
-37 TIRNPRT
+37 
-44 ADCCNA
+44 
-50 GCGQVFLQRGG
+50 
-61 ADSPERDKLHSG
+61 
-73 VTVGAGEGLEHLDA
+73 
-87 AGDICGEELLNLAS
+87 
-101 QLQCAFD
+101 
-108 FGRGHHAGNESKT
+108 
-121 MLVSGSDDVLIETW
+121 
-135 RQPEGGSGFG
+135 
-145 CLNDLLTREQGA
+145 
-157 DTKVDLV
+157 
-164 TKGILDAFHGFRGC
+164 
-178 GCAERD
+178 
-184 LQGVQ
+184 
-189 PPIEKGLSQW
+189 
-199 FCILGTIDGDD
+199 
-210 GNDAIGED
+210 
-218 WSEIKRRHG
+218 
-227 GFCKEYHPLIQAS
+227 
-240 NWGRMSGSHRESG
+240 
-253 RKMSRNHKMLWC
+253 
-265 GIIKAPT
+265 
-272 DCVFY
+272 
-277 GDRTF
+277 
-282 PKGRLMHPHS
+282 
-292 TSFPMYL
+292 MYL

-375 VSLTFSECEQELGV
+375 VSMTFDECEQELGV

-439 GRTALLLNSRPE
+439 GRTAQLLNSRPE
-451 DRRSI
+451 DRRAI

-509 RYQSLIED
+509 RYQSLMED

-553 YEHEIAQQEQEVA
+553 YEREIGEQELEVA
-566 TAREQVTTLDAESE
+566 GAREQVTALDTET
-580 GARDSLQTL
+580 GVARDSLQTL

-597 SRIETNTERCGE
+597 SRIETNAERCGE
-609 FREMILRARTDMEAT
+609 FREMGIRASADIDAT

-635 EQTDAQITSLLEV
+635 EQTDAQLTSLLEV

-657 AGTARLQQAQQERQ
+657 AGAARLQQAQQERQ
-671 SSEQASE
+671 SAEQATES
-678 ALTGRL
+678 LSGRL
-684 HELENRLTDVRGE
+684 HGLENRLTDVRGE
-697 LSTAG
+697 LSTAS

-708 RARLLQLQEQVSIA
+708 RSRSLQLQEQVSVA
-722 GLAVSTAAIRADQT
+722 GLAVTTAATRADQT
-736 GAAQASTRASLDE
+736 GAAQASTRASLDA
-749 AEQELIASQQGH
+749 AEQELLAAQQGH
-761 DEAQA
+761 DEAQN
-766 ARQIAETEWNNAV
+766 ARQIAETEWNNSV

-825 TLASLVEVPPA
+825 TLASLIEVPAA

-861 SALQTLREAVQGRA
+861 TALQTLREAAQGRA
-875 AVMASDLVPVIP
+875 SVVASDLLPISP
-887 SSQVG
+887 SPAG
-892 VLPEGALSWA
+892 VLPEGATCWA
-902 TDVVR
+902 VDVVR

-917 RLLEGIAIVPDLQM
+917 RLLEGVVIVPDVQT
-931 AFRLKKAYPGVAF
+931 AFRLKRQYPGLAF
-944 ATRTGEFL
+944 AARTGEFIA
-952 GRDGVAHGGATG
+952 RDGVAHGGATSE
-964 DATGSALLRRSQIA
+964 ATGSALLRRSQIA
-978 ALEREVSALRESVA
+978 SLEREVSVMRESVN

-1002 AALEAAVMRLRDAR
+1002 ASLEAAVNRLRDAR
-1016 EHLGNTQG
+1016 EFLGNTQG

-1031 DHLLATRELENVRH
+1031 DNLLATRELENARN

-1053 ISALQGH
+1053 ISSLQEH
-1060 IALLE
+1060 ILLLE
-1065 EQITASHQQLEAAN
+1065 AQMAEREQQLEKAS
-1079 LELTTAREERSASAS
+1079 LELNAAREERSAAS
-1094 RIALLRDAETAAAAE
+1094 SKISFLRDAETTAAAE

-1122 RQQSLASQRAPM
+1122 RQQSLANQRAPM
-1134 EARIRELAETITARE
+1134 EARVRELAETISARE
-1149 RDIVTHE
+1149 RDITTHDE
-1156 ERIKS
+1156 KIRS
-1161 LEVESTGLAES
+1161 LEAESTGLAES
-1172 VETWRIESA
+1172 VEIWKTESA
-1181 ESEAKVLELG
+1181 EAESRVLELS
-1191 VRRSELQAGVEA
+1191 VRRAELQSGVEA

-1231 LKLRSESIRDH
+1231 LKLRAEAIRDH

-1271 ERRAALPEASE
+1271 ERRAALPPSTE
-1282 STTDSSEPGVIT
+1282 STTESMGEVEMTVES
-1294 SQENIEEITAEAV
+1294 V
-1307 QAISGPVPAEIPW
+1307 QSIQSIQSIQSMSGPIPAEIPW

-1333 VDSMGPVN
+1333 ADSMGPVN
-1341 LDAIQEFDELEER
+1341 LDAIQEYDELEER
-1354 YRFLEQQNTDLVNGK
+1354 YNFLEQQNNDLINGK
-1369 DELLEAISRIN
+1369 AELMEAIARIN
-1380 KTTREL
+1380 KTTKVL
-1386 FSETFEKIRINFQE
+1386 FSETFEKIRVNFQE
-1400 MFTQLFGGGKAN
+1400 MFAQLFGGGKAN

-1429 AQPPGKKLQS
+1429 ASPPGKKLQS

-1509 RADTLYG
+1509 RADSLYG

-1540 PAAASNSTLRD
+1540 PAAESNSTLRD
-1551 ETKEAPASAEAHS
+1551 ETQENVTAATQA

>member
-1 MYRSSQGLFFLAT
+1 
-14 RGNRDGFFR
+14 
-23 QRGDTRPVACLDQG
+23 
-37 TIRNPRT
+37 
-44 ADCCNA
+44 
-50 GCGQVFLQRGG
+50 
-61 ADSPERDKLHSG
+61 
-73 VTVGAGEGLEHLDA
+73 
-87 AGDICGEELLNLAS
+87 
-101 QLQCAFD
+101 
-108 FGRGHHAGNESKT
+108 
-121 MLVSGSDDVLIETW
+121 
-135 RQPEGGSGFG
+135 
-145 CLNDLLTREQGA
+145 
-157 DTKVDLV
+157 
-164 TKGILDAFHGFRGC
+164 
-178 GCAERD
+178 
-184 LQGVQ
+184 
-189 PPIEKGLSQW
+189 
-199 FCILGTIDGDD
+199 
-210 GNDAIGED
+210 
-218 WSEIKRRHG
+218 
-227 GFCKEYHPLIQAS
+227 
-240 NWGRMSGSHRESG
+240 
-253 RKMSRNHKMLWC
+253 
-265 GIIKAPT
+265 
-272 DCVFY
+272 
-277 GDRTF
+277 
-282 PKGRLMHPHS
+282 
-292 TSFPMYL
+292 MYL

-375 VSLTFSECEQELGV
+375 VSMTFAECEQELGV

-439 GRTALLLNSRPE
+439 GRTAQLLNSRPE
-451 DRRSI
+451 DRRAI

-469 KKEAL
+469 KREAL

-509 RYQSLIED
+509 RYQSLMED

-531 DLERSI
+531 DLERS
-537 TEVAEQVEK
+537 TAEVAEQVEK

-553 YEHEIAQQEQEVA
+553 YEHEIGEQEIEVA
-566 TAREQVTTLDAESE
+566 GAREQVTALDTET
-580 GARDSLQTL
+580 GVARDSLQTL

-597 SRIETNTERCGE
+597 SRIETNAERCGE
-609 FREMILRARTDMEAT
+609 FREMGIRARADIDAT

-635 EQTDAQITSLLEV
+635 EQTDAQLTSLLEV

-657 AGTARLQQAQQERQ
+657 AGAARLQQAQQERQ
-671 SSEQASE
+671 SAEQATES
-678 ALTGRL
+678 LTGRL
-684 HELENRLTDVRGE
+684 HGLENRLTDVRGE
-697 LSTAG
+697 LSTAS

-708 RARLLQLQEQVSIA
+708 RSRSLQLQEQVSVA
-722 GLAVSTAAIRADQT
+722 GLAVTTAATRADQT
-736 GAAQASTRASLDE
+736 GTAQTSTRASLDA
-749 AEQELIASQQGH
+749 AEQELLAAQQGH
-761 DEAQA
+761 DEAQN
-766 ARQIAETEWNNAV
+766 ARQIAETEWNNSV

-825 TLASLVEVPPA
+825 TLASLIEVPTT

-861 SALQTLREAVQGRA
+861 AALQTLREAAQGRA
-875 AVMASDLVPVIP
+875 SVVASDLLPISP
-887 SSQVG
+887 SPAG
-892 VLPEGALSWA
+892 ALPEGATCWA
-902 TDVVR
+902 VDVVR
-907 ATGSAHGLIA
+907 ATGSAHGLIS
-917 RLLEGIAIVPDLQM
+917 RLLEGVAIVPDLAT
-931 AFRLKKAYPGVAF
+931 AFRLKREYPGLAF
-944 ATRTGEFL
+944 AAHTGEFVA
-952 GRDGVAHGGATG
+952 RDGVAHGGSTG
-964 DATGSALLRRSQIA
+964 EVSGSALLRRSQIA
-978 ALEREVSALRESVA
+978 SLEREVNSLRESVS

-1002 AALEAAVMRLRDAR
+1002 AALEAAVNRLRDAR
-1016 EHLGNTQG
+1016 EVLGNTQG

-1031 DHLLATRELENVRH
+1031 DNLLATRELENARN
-1045 RHESLDGE
+1045 RHESLDRE
-1053 ISALQGH
+1053 ISSLQEH
-1060 IALLE
+1060 IQLLE
-1065 EQITASHQQLEAAN
+1065 AQIADREQQLETAS
-1079 LELTTAREERSASAS
+1079 LELNTAREERSAAGS
-1094 RIALLRDAETAAAAE
+1094 RISFLRDAETTAAAD

-1122 RQQSLASQRAPM
+1122 RQQSLANQRAPM
-1134 EARIRELAETITARE
+1134 EARIRELAETIAVRE
-1149 RDIVTHE
+1149 RDITTHDE
-1156 ERIKS
+1156 KIKS
-1161 LEVESTGLAES
+1161 LEAESTGLAES
-1172 VETWRIESA
+1172 VETWKIESA
-1181 ESEAKVLELG
+1181 EAEARVLELG
-1191 VRRSELQAGVEA
+1191 VRRAELQSGVEA

-1231 LKLRSESIRDH
+1231 LKLRAESIRDH

-1271 ERRAALPEASE
+1271 ERRAALPE
-1282 STTDSSEPGVIT
+1282 STDPMVEGEVSSN
-1294 SQENIEEITAEAV
+1294 ENPEEVTVETV
-1307 QAISGPVPAEIPW
+1307 QAISGPIPAEIPW

-1333 VDSMGPVN
+1333 ADSMGPVN
-1341 LDAIQEFDELEER
+1341 LDAIQEYDELEER
-1354 YRFLEQQNTDLVNGK
+1354 YKFLEQQNNDLINGK
-1369 DELLEAISRIN
+1369 AELMEAIARIN
-1380 KTTREL
+1380 KTTKEL
-1386 FSETFEKIRINFQE
+1386 FSETFEKIRVNFLE

-1429 AQPPGKKLQS
+1429 ASPPGKKLQS

-1509 RADTLYG
+1509 RADSLYG

-1540 PAAASNSTLRD
+1540 PAAATNSTLRD
-1551 ETKEAPASAEAHS
+1551 ETQEVVAEEAAG

>member
-1 MYRSSQGLFFLAT
+1 
-14 RGNRDGFFR
+14 
-23 QRGDTRPVACLDQG
+23 
-37 TIRNPRT
+37 
-44 ADCCNA
+44 
-50 GCGQVFLQRGG
+50 
-61 ADSPERDKLHSG
+61 
-73 VTVGAGEGLEHLDA
+73 
-87 AGDICGEELLNLAS
+87 
-101 QLQCAFD
+101 
-108 FGRGHHAGNESKT
+108 
-121 MLVSGSDDVLIETW
+121 
-135 RQPEGGSGFG
+135 
-145 CLNDLLTREQGA
+145 
-157 DTKVDLV
+157 
-164 TKGILDAFHGFRGC
+164 
-178 GCAERD
+178 
-184 LQGVQ
+184 
-189 PPIEKGLSQW
+189 
-199 FCILGTIDGDD
+199 
-210 GNDAIGED
+210 
-218 WSEIKRRHG
+218 
-227 GFCKEYHPLIQAS
+227 
-240 NWGRMSGSHRESG
+240 
-253 RKMSRNHKMLWC
+253 
-265 GIIKAPT
+265 
-272 DCVFY
+272 
-277 GDRTF
+277 
-282 PKGRLMHPHS
+282 
-292 TSFPMYL
+292 
-299 QSLELIGFKSF
+299 
-310 APKTTLRFHRGVT
+310 
-323 AIVGPNGC
+323 
-331 GKSNVLDAIR
+331 
-341 WVLGEQSAK
+341 
-350 ALRGGEMA
+350 
-358 DVIFNGTDTRQP
+358 
-370 HNMAE
+370 
-375 VSLTFSECEQELGV
+375 V

-394 RITRRVFRDG
+394 CITRRVFRDG

-439 GRTALLLNSRPE
+439 GRTAQLLNSRPE
-451 DRRSI
+451 DRRAI
-456 FEEAAGITKYKAQ
+456 FEEAAGITKYKSQ

-474 RKLEYTESNLLRVS
+474 RKLEYTEANLLRVS

-509 RYQSLIED
+509 RYQSLMED

-531 DLERSI
+531 DLDRSLI
-537 TEVAEQVEK
+537 EVAAEVEK

-553 YEHEIAQQEQEVA
+553 YEREIAEQEVEVSG
-566 TAREQVTTLDAESE
+566 AREQLSTLDSETE
-580 GARDSLQTL
+580 GARDHLQTL

-597 SRIETNTERCGE
+597 SRVETNSERAGE
-609 FREMILRARTDMEAT
+609 FREMIVRSGADIDAT
-624 HLRIREQENEI
+624 RLRIREQESEI
-635 EQTDAQITSLLEV
+635 EQADAQLNSLLEV
-648 LRGEEELLQ
+648 LRAEEESLT
-657 AGTARLQQAQQERQ
+657 AATARVFEAQRERITE
-671 SSEQASE
+671 EQATE

-708 RARLLQLQEQVSIA
+708 RARSLQLQEQVSVA
-722 GLAVSTAAIRADQT
+722 GLAVTTAATRAEQT
-736 GAAQASTRASLDE
+736 ASAQASTRQALDA
-749 AEQELIASQQGH
+749 AEQELLASQQSQ
-761 DEAQA
+761 DESQL
-766 ARQIAETEWNNAV
+766 ARQSAETEWNTSV

-825 TLASLVEVPPA
+825 TLASLMEIPAA
-836 EIPAIEAALGA
+836 EIPAVEAALGA
-847 ASRAIVFADAGMAE
+847 ASRAIVFSDADMAE
-861 SALQTLREAVQGRA
+861 SALQTLREAAQGRA
-875 AVMASDLVPVIP
+875 SVLASDLLPMAAQQT
-887 SSQVG
+887 SY
-892 VLPEGALSWA
+892 LPEGAICWA

-907 ATGSAHGLIA
+907 ATGSAHSLIG
-917 RLLEGIAIVPDLQM
+917 RLLEGVAIVPDLQT
-931 AFRLKKAYPGVAF
+931 AFRLKKAHPGLAF
-944 ATRTGEFL
+944 AARTGEFL

-964 DATGSALLRRSQIA
+964 EATSSALMRRSQIA
-978 ALEREVSALRESVA
+978 TLEREVAGLRESVA

-1002 AALEAAVMRLRDAR
+1002 AALEASVNRLREAR

-1031 DHLLATRELENVRH
+1031 DNLLASRELENARH

-1053 ISALQGH
+1053 ISALQEH
-1060 IALLE
+1060 IGQLE
-1065 EQITASHQQLEAAN
+1065 TQITERNQQLESAT
-1079 LELTTAREERSASAS
+1079 LELANAREERSAAATK
-1094 RIALLRDAETAAAAE
+1094 IALLREAEAEAANA

-1122 RQQSLASQRAPM
+1122 RQESLAGQRAPM
-1134 EARIRELAETITARE
+1134 EARVRELAETISARE
-1149 RDIVTHE
+1149 RDIATHE
-1156 ERIKS
+1156 ERIRS
-1161 LEVESTGLAES
+1161 LETESTTLAES
-1172 VETWRIESA
+1172 VEGWKQESTEA
-1181 ESEAKVLELG
+1181 EARVLELG
-1191 VRRSELQAGVEA
+1191 VRRNELQAGVEA

-1231 LKLRSESIRDH
+1231 LKLRAEAIRDH

-1248 LDLAGF
+1248 LDLEGF

-1259 ALLKAVAQQKEK
+1259 ALLKAVATRNEK
-1271 ERRAALPEASE
+1271 DRKAASLPESSETGTDGESPIASNENPEEVSVEVVEAAL
-1282 STTDSSEPGVIT
+1282 
-1294 SQENIEEITAEAV
+1294 
-1307 QAISGPVPAEIPW
+1307 SGPIPAEIPW

-1369 DELLEAISRIN
+1369 DELMEAIARIN

-1386 FSETFEKIRINFQE
+1386 FAETFEKIRINFQE

-1509 RADTLYG
+1509 RADSLYG

-1551 ETKEAPASAEAHS
+1551 ETKDAVAAAATEETAG

>member
-1 MYRSSQGLFFLAT
+1 
-14 RGNRDGFFR
+14 
-23 QRGDTRPVACLDQG
+23 
-37 TIRNPRT
+37 
-44 ADCCNA
+44 
-50 GCGQVFLQRGG
+50 
-61 ADSPERDKLHSG
+61 
-73 VTVGAGEGLEHLDA
+73 
-87 AGDICGEELLNLAS
+87 
-101 QLQCAFD
+101 
-108 FGRGHHAGNESKT
+108 
-121 MLVSGSDDVLIETW
+121 
-135 RQPEGGSGFG
+135 
-145 CLNDLLTREQGA
+145 
-157 DTKVDLV
+157 
-164 TKGILDAFHGFRGC
+164 
-178 GCAERD
+178 
-184 LQGVQ
+184 
-189 PPIEKGLSQW
+189 
-199 FCILGTIDGDD
+199 
-210 GNDAIGED
+210 
-218 WSEIKRRHG
+218 
-227 GFCKEYHPLIQAS
+227 
-240 NWGRMSGSHRESG
+240 
-253 RKMSRNHKMLWC
+253 
-265 GIIKAPT
+265 
-272 DCVFY
+272 
-277 GDRTF
+277 
-282 PKGRLMHPHS
+282 
-292 TSFPMYL
+292 MYL
-299 QSLELIGFKSF
+299 QSLELVGFKSF
-310 APKTTLRFHRGVT
+310 APKTVLRFHRGVT

-375 VSLTFSECEQELGV
+375 VSMTFSECEKELGV

-394 RITRRVFRDG
+394 CITRRVFRDG

-416 LKDIHNLF
+416 LKDIHSLF

-439 GRTALLLNSRPE
+439 GRTAQLLNSRPE
-451 DRRSI
+451 DRRAI

-509 RYQSLIED
+509 RFQSLMED

-537 TEVAEQVEK
+537 TEVGEQVEK

-553 YEHEIAQQEQEVA
+553 YEREIAEQEVEVSG
-566 TAREQVTTLDAESE
+566 AREQVSLLDAEVE
-580 GARDSLQTL
+580 GARDNLQTL

-597 SRIETNTERCGE
+597 SRMETNVERCGE
-609 FREMILRARTDMEAT
+609 FREMGIRSRADIDAT
-624 HLRIREQENEI
+624 HLRIREQESEI
-635 EQTDAQITSLLEV
+635 EQTDAQLTSLLDI
-648 LRGEEELLQ
+648 LRAEEESLQ
-657 AGTARLQQAQQERQ
+657 AGAARLQQAQQDRQ
-671 SSEQASE
+671 SAEQATE

-684 HELENRLTDVRGE
+684 HGLENRLTDVRGE
-697 LSTAG
+697 LSTAS

-708 RARLLQLQEQVSIA
+708 RQRALQLQEQVSIA
-722 GLAVSTAAIRADQT
+722 GLAVTTAATRAEQT
-736 GAAQASTRASLDE
+736 ASAQESTRQSLDA
-749 AEQELIASQQGH
+749 AEQELLASQQGH

-766 ARQIAETEWNNAV
+766 ARQSSEAEWNNSG

-816 EFYQAGILG
+816 EFSQAGIVG
-825 TLASLVEVPPA
+825 TLASLIEVSAA
-836 EIPAIEAALGA
+836 EIPAVEAALGG
-847 ASRAIVFADAGMAE
+847 ASRAIVFKDAGMAE
-861 SALQTLREAVQGRA
+861 AALQTLREAVQGRA
-875 AVMASDLVPVIP
+875 SVLAGDLLPLVPQHSV
-887 SSQVG
+887 S
-892 VLPEGALSWA
+892 LPEGALCWA
-902 TDVVR
+902 VDVVR
-907 ATGSAHGLIA
+907 AAGTVHSLIA
-917 RLLEGIAIVPDLQM
+917 RLLEAVAIVPDLAT
-931 AFRLKKAYPGVAF
+931 AFRLKKQHPTLAF
-944 ATRTGEFL
+944 AARTGEFID
-952 GRDGVAHGGATG
+952 RDGVANGGATRE
-964 DATGSALLRRSQIA
+964 ASSSALLRRSQIA
-978 ALEREVSALRESVA
+978 TLERELETLREEFTR
-992 HLSLV
+992 LSLV

-1002 AALEAAVMRLRDAR
+1002 ANLENAVNRLRDAR
-1016 EHLGNTQG
+1016 EHVGNTQG

-1031 DHLLATRELENVRH
+1031 DNLLATRELENVRN
-1045 RHESLDGE
+1045 RHASLDGE
-1053 ISALQGH
+1053 ISSLQEH
-1060 IALLE
+1060 IQLLE
-1065 EQITASHQQLEAAN
+1065 EQISQHQQQLESAT
-1079 LELTTAREERSASAS
+1079 LELTAAREERSAAGS
-1094 RIALLRDAETAAAAE
+1094 RINLLRDAETEAASDLSE
-1109 LAEAR
+1109 SR

-1122 RQQSLASQRAPM
+1122 RQDALSRQRAPM

-1149 RDIVTHE
+1149 RDISTHE
-1156 ERIKS
+1156 ERIRT
-1161 LEVESTGLAES
+1161 LEAESTSLAES
-1172 VETWRIESA
+1172 VETWKAESA
-1181 ESEAKVLELG
+1181 EAEARVLELG
-1191 VRRSELQAGVEA
+1191 VRRTELQAGVEA

-1231 LKLRSESIRDH
+1231 LKLRAESIRDH

-1259 ALLKAVAQQKEK
+1259 GLLKAVAQQKEK
-1271 ERRAALPEASE
+1271 ERRAAALP
-1282 STTDSSEPGVIT
+1282 DSSADGDSPIPSNERPEEV
-1294 SQENIEEITAEAV
+1294 SIEV
-1307 QAISGPVPAEIPW
+1307 VSGPIPAEIPW

-1341 LDAIQEFDELEER
+1341 LDAIQEYDELEER
-1354 YRFLEQQNTDLVNGK
+1354 YNFLEQQNTDLVNGK
-1369 DELLEAISRIN
+1369 AELLEAIARID
-1380 KTTREL
+1380 KTTKEL
-1386 FSETFEKIRINFQE
+1386 FSETFEKIRLNFQE
-1400 MFTQLFGGGKAN
+1400 MFTQLFGGGRAN

-1429 AQPPGKKLQS
+1429 ASPPGKKLQS

-1509 RADTLYG
+1509 RADSLYG

-1529 VKFTGRDEQLP
+1529 VKFTGRDEQLA
-1540 PAAASNSTLRD
+1540 PAASSNSTLRD
-1551 ETKEAPASAEAHS
+1551 ETQEVASAETAG

>member
-1 MYRSSQGLFFLAT
+1 
-14 RGNRDGFFR
+14 
-23 QRGDTRPVACLDQG
+23 
-37 TIRNPRT
+37 
-44 ADCCNA
+44 
-50 GCGQVFLQRGG
+50 
-61 ADSPERDKLHSG
+61 
-73 VTVGAGEGLEHLDA
+73 
-87 AGDICGEELLNLAS
+87 
-101 QLQCAFD
+101 
-108 FGRGHHAGNESKT
+108 
-121 MLVSGSDDVLIETW
+121 
-135 RQPEGGSGFG
+135 
-145 CLNDLLTREQGA
+145 
-157 DTKVDLV
+157 
-164 TKGILDAFHGFRGC
+164 
-178 GCAERD
+178 
-184 LQGVQ
+184 
-189 PPIEKGLSQW
+189 
-199 FCILGTIDGDD
+199 
-210 GNDAIGED
+210 
-218 WSEIKRRHG
+218 
-227 GFCKEYHPLIQAS
+227 
-240 NWGRMSGSHRESG
+240 
-253 RKMSRNHKMLWC
+253 
-265 GIIKAPT
+265 
-272 DCVFY
+272 
-277 GDRTF
+277 
-282 PKGRLMHPHS
+282 
-292 TSFPMYL
+292 MYL

-375 VSLTFSECEQELGV
+375 VSMTFAECEQELGV

-439 GRTALLLNSRPE
+439 GRTAQLLNSRPE
-451 DRRSI
+451 DRRAI

-469 KKEAL
+469 KREAL

-509 RYQSLIED
+509 RYQSLMED

-531 DLERSI
+531 DLERS
-537 TEVAEQVEK
+537 TAEVAEQVEK

-553 YEHEIAQQEQEVA
+553 YEHEIGEQEIEVA
-566 TAREQVTTLDAESE
+566 GAREQVTALDTET
-580 GARDSLQTL
+580 GVARDSLQTL

-597 SRIETNTERCGE
+597 SRIETNAERCGE
-609 FREMILRARTDMEAT
+609 FREMGIRARADIDAT

-635 EQTDAQITSLLEV
+635 EQTDAQLTSLLEV

-657 AGTARLQQAQQERQ
+657 AGAARLQQAQQERQ
-671 SSEQASE
+671 SAEQATES
-678 ALTGRL
+678 LTGRL
-684 HELENRLTDVRGE
+684 HGLENRLTDVRGE
-697 LSTAG
+697 LSTAS

-708 RARLLQLQEQVSIA
+708 RSRSLQLQEQVSVA
-722 GLAVSTAAIRADQT
+722 GLAVTTAATRADQT
-736 GAAQASTRASLDE
+736 GAAQTSTRASLDA
-749 AEQELIASQQGH
+749 AEQELLAAQQGH
-761 DEAQA
+761 DEAQN
-766 ARQIAETEWNNAV
+766 ARQIAETEWNNSV

-825 TLASLVEVPPA
+825 TLASLIEVPTT

-861 SALQTLREAVQGRA
+861 AALQTLREAAQGRA
-875 AVMASDLVPVIP
+875 SVVASDLLPISP
-887 SSQVG
+887 SPAG
-892 VLPEGALSWA
+892 VLPEGATCWA
-902 TDVVR
+902 VDVVR
-907 ATGSAHGLIA
+907 ATGSAHGLIS
-917 RLLEGIAIVPDLQM
+917 RLLEGVAIVPDLAT
-931 AFRLKKAYPGVAF
+931 AFQLKREYPGLAF
-944 ATRTGEFL
+944 AAHTGEFVA
-952 GRDGVAHGGATG
+952 RDGVAHGGSTG
-964 DATGSALLRRSQIA
+964 EVSGSALLRRSQIA
-978 ALEREVSALRESVA
+978 SLEREVNSLRESVS
-992 HLSLV
+992 HLSLL

-1002 AALEAAVMRLRDAR
+1002 AALEAAVNRLRDAR
-1016 EHLGNTQG
+1016 EVLGNTQG

-1031 DHLLATRELENVRH
+1031 DNLLATRELENARN

-1053 ISALQGH
+1053 ISSLQEH
-1060 IALLE
+1060 IQLLE
-1065 EQITASHQQLEAAN
+1065 AQIADREQQLETAS
-1079 LELTTAREERSASAS
+1079 LELNTAREERSAAGSKIS
-1094 RIALLRDAETAAAAE
+1094 FLRDAETTAAAD

-1122 RQQSLASQRAPM
+1122 RQQSLANQRAPM
-1134 EARIRELAETITARE
+1134 EARIRELAETISVRE
-1149 RDIVTHE
+1149 RDITTHDE
-1156 ERIKS
+1156 KIKS
-1161 LEVESTGLAES
+1161 LEAESTGLAES
-1172 VETWRIESA
+1172 VETWKIESA
-1181 ESEAKVLELG
+1181 EAEARVLELG
-1191 VRRSELQAGVEA
+1191 VRRAELQSGVEA

-1231 LKLRSESIRDH
+1231 LKLRAESIRDH

-1271 ERRAALPEASE
+1271 ERRAALPE
-1282 STTDSSEPGVIT
+1282 STDPMVEGEVSSN
-1294 SQENIEEITAEAV
+1294 ENPEEVTVETV
-1307 QAISGPVPAEIPW
+1307 QAISGPIPAEIPW

-1333 VDSMGPVN
+1333 ADSMGPVN
-1341 LDAIQEFDELEER
+1341 LDAIQEYDELEER
-1354 YRFLEQQNTDLVNGK
+1354 YKFLEQQNNDLINGK
-1369 DELLEAISRIN
+1369 AELMEAIARIN
-1380 KTTREL
+1380 KTTKEL
-1386 FSETFEKIRINFQE
+1386 FSETFEKIRVNFLE

-1429 AQPPGKKLQS
+1429 ASPPGKKLQS

-1509 RADTLYG
+1509 RADSLYG

-1540 PAAASNSTLRD
+1540 PAAATNSTLRD
-1551 ETKEAPASAEAHS
+1551 ETQEVVAEEAAG